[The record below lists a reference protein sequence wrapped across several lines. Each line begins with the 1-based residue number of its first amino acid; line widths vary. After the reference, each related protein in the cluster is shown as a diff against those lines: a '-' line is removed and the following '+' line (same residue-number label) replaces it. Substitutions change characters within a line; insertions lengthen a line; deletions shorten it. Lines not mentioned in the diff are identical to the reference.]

1 MGRHGMANGEMSER
15 LAKELAAITQA
26 DQIAAA
32 TNQLGQML
40 HDYHKGLL
48 DSGFTRVEALHLTSN
63 YQTAL
68 VMVQSAGRERDS

>member
-1 MGRHGMANGEMSER
+1 MSDR
-15 LAKELAAITQA
+15 LAEELAAITQA
-26 DQIAAA
+26 DQHAAA

-63 YQTAL
+63 YQTTL
-68 VMVQSAGRERDS
+68 VLAQSAKRERDQ